1 MFTGLAS
8 PTHLLILL
16 VIILLLFGAKRL
28 PEMGR
33 SLGQGIQE
41 FKDKLNAKDETEQ
54 RGTEAV
60 EEELTKPDPGP
71 GVRLQNKEA
80 SDTRDVHSSSWS

>member
-1 MFTGLAS
+1 VLTGLES

-33 SLGQGIQE
+33 SIGQGIRE
-41 FKDKLNAKDETEQ
+41 FKEALNSRDEPEE
-54 RGTEAV
+54 RGREAV
-60 EEELTKPDPGP
+60 EEKREK
-71 GVRLQNKEA
+71 N
-80 SDTRDVHSSSWS
+80 